1 MMHYLHVYGSLYLK
15 VNYSD
20 RKPEIKLVGRL
31 VDNKFLVAERN
42 RRTLKT
48 RMRYEVVFLTHKA
61 RL

>member
-20 RKPEIKLVGRL
+20 CKPEIKLVGRL

-42 RRTLKT
+42 RRPPKT
-48 RMRYEVVFLTHKA
+48 GMRYKMVFLTHKA